1 MYFDDEW
8 MIMNFLRQNKIYGT
22 SWPSWLSLATTSLLY
37 VLVNGLRYWLLLVRN
52 LMSPNKFRKTK
63 TYLHCCDNTNLDETN
78 KWIKLRRLTESVNEE
93 LQQFRMLSSELS
105 IDEQMVPYFGRYS
118 CKMFIRDNSFLS
130 FLLKYKNSFISY
142 VPH

>member
-1 MYFDDEW
+1 MT
-8 MIMNFLRQNKIYGT
+8 IMTISSYNVRPRFCM
-22 SWPSWLSLATTSLLY
+22 
-37 VLVNGLRYWLLLVRN
+37 YWLLLVRN
-52 LMSPNKFRKTK
+52 LMSRNKFRKREI
-63 TYLHCCDNTNLDETN
+63 YLHTNLDETK
-78 KWIKLRRLTESVNEE
+78 KWIKLRPLTEAVNEE
-93 LQQFRMLSSELS
+93 LQRFRMFSSELS

>member
-1 MYFDDEW
+1 MNDHEFSLTKQDLWDF
-8 MIMNFLRQNKIYGT
+8 MTIMTISSYNVRPHFCM
-22 SWPSWLSLATTSLLY
+22 
-37 VLVNGLRYWLLLVRN
+37 YWLLLVRN
-52 LMSPNKFRKTK
+52 LMSRNKFRKREI
-63 TYLHCCDNTNLDETN
+63 YLHTNLDETK
-78 KWIKLRRLTESVNEE
+78 KWIKLRPLTEAVNEE
-93 LQQFRMLSSELS
+93 LQRFRMFSSELS